1 MQGRAAGGPRREPGK
16 PGGDNRAPVS
26 LAPVPQ
32 DDTSENSE
40 EADVSHNDTLL
51 HLLSE
56 SLKNQTTA
64 IVTEVRALGS
74 EVRALRMWTL
84 GLAALAIVLLA
95 GVVGVSVAVDLPGVG
110 SVSTP
115 AVSAAGAP

>member
-26 LAPVPQ
+26 LAPIPQ

-40 EADVSHNDTLL
+40 ADVSPNDTLL

-115 AVSAAGAP
+115 AAAGAP